1 MKFQK
6 SAITLVTIMALAAAN
21 TAFANV
27 LCLRTTDEGNGLV
40 SMPITSD
47 GAGGFTSNASA
58 KSVGGVTTDV
68 TDCTIGKTSCTVSA
82 TGTPGGSVLQ
92 NVVFGF
98 ADADSAD
105 KECPMSK
112 LDGLPVEVSKYS
124 VE

>member
-6 SAITLVTIMALAAAN
+6 SVTTLVAIMALAAAN
-21 TAFANV
+21 TAFATV
-27 LCLRTTDEGNGLV
+27 LCLPTTDEGGGLV
-40 SMPITSD
+40 TMPITSS
-47 GAGGFTSNASA
+47 GFTADATVASTTGDIV
-58 KSVGGVTTDV
+58 STDV